1 MGQPERLNGPISA
14 QKKRE
19 VKALKKLLFI
29 LTLILCLAA
38 CAQADVIINEA
49 MASTATFV
57 SGRHD
62 DWIELRNTEN
72 RQVKL
77 AGWYLSNDPYNL
89 TRWAFPDSAVIAKNG
104 YLVVYCAG
112 SEPVT
117 DGLKNTLYAD
127 FKLSAKGDSVYLTD
141 PEGHTVSVTFGKQ
154 FGNVSSG
161 IPAGGD
167 GWHCLET
174 ATPGAE
180 NDSLFFDKMAD
191 EPVIETA
198 AGFYSGSVT
207 VTISCAPGQEIR
219 YTDDCGTPT
228 RASALYTGPISI
240 NKTTVIRARAF
251 AADMLGSTV
260 AGSTYIIDDP
270 TPVPVS
276 VVSIYT
282 DDEYFFSKKKG
293 ILVKGSGSTPNYER
307 NWEYPAQIE
316 YFDENGTR
324 QLVQMVTTRVA
335 GHSSRNLRQ
344 KSLSVF
350 ARSAFGS
357 DTLNCAFFEN
367 RPYTAYSAIQLRM
380 TNSDNHSTRLRDAV
394 LGEISDG
401 TGLYYQAGRPIILYI
416 NGKYYGHYNLREKA
430 NKDSLAQW
438 EGITDEAVIKGVD
451 ILEGNGLDKTR
462 VIKGSNADWVEL
474 LNFCRKNKLNT
485 EEKLQY
491 VLDRVDVDSLFSYA
505 IYSMMI
511 NNYDAG
517 NVRYYRFPGGKW
529 KFMLHDIEAG
539 AMNGDETRTV
549 NLILKSRTANIGQY
563 PHAVLAA
570 LLELPE
576 YRDQFLRRTAQ
587 IVENNLLYS
596 ERVRPIY
603 QKWVAVLEE
612 LMPRQIKTY
621 PYNREFTF
629 NAWKTNVNASMTRM
643 RTYPKKVITAI
654 CSKLKV
660 TSAEKKEYF
669 GNTLDLLD
677 AYNARPQQQ

>member
-1 MGQPERLNGPISA
+1 M
-14 QKKRE
+14 KKTLFF
-19 VKALKKLLFI
+19 ALLLA
-29 LTLILCLAA
+29 LVCLLA
-38 CAQADVIINEA
+38 CAQADVVINEA

-62 DWIELRNTEN
+62 DWIELYNTDGA
-72 RQVKL
+72 QVKL
-77 AGWYLSNDPYNL
+77 AGWYLSNDEFNL
-89 TRWAFPDSAVIAKNG
+89 TRWAFPDTAVIPKNG

-117 DGLKNTLYAD
+117 DGQKNALYAN
-127 FKLSAKGDSVYLTD
+127 FKLSTKGESVYLTD
-141 PEGHTVSVTFGKQ
+141 PAGNTTSITFGAQ
-154 FGNVSSG
+154 YGNVSSG
-161 IPAGGD
+161 VPLNGD
-167 GWHCLET
+167 GWHFLET
-174 ATPGAE
+174 ATPGAA
-180 NDSLFFDKMAD
+180 NDSLYFDKMAD

-198 AGFYSGSVT
+198 AGFYEGGVT
-207 VTISCAPGQEIR
+207 VEITGTPGQEIR
-219 YTDDCGTPT
+219 YTTDCGTPSRT
-228 RASALYTGPISI
+228 STLYTGPIAVS
-240 NKTTVIRARAF
+240 KTTVIRARAF
-251 AADMLGSTV
+251 ADDMLGSTV

-270 TPVPVS
+270 TPIPVS

-282 DDEYFFSKKKG
+282 DDEYFFSNKKG
-293 ILVKGSGSTPNYER
+293 ILVKGSNNTPNYER

-357 DTLNCAFFEN
+357 DTLDCAFFDN
-367 RPYTAYSAIQLRM
+367 RPYTSYSAIQLRM
-380 TNSDNHSTRLRDAV
+380 TNSDNHSTRLRDVV

-438 EGITDEAVIKGVD
+438 EGITDEDIIKGID
-451 ILEGNGLDKTR
+451 ILEGNGLDKSK

-474 LNFCRKNKLNT
+474 VNFCRNHKLNT
-485 EEKLQY
+485 DENLQY

-529 KFMLHDIEAG
+529 TFMLHDIEAG

-549 NLILKSRTANIGQY
+549 NLILKSRTANVGQY
-563 PHAVLAA
+563 PHTILAA
-570 LLELPE
+570 LLEVPE
-576 YRDQFLRRTAQ
+576 YRDQFLRRTAE
-587 IVENNLLYS
+587 IVENNLLYT
-596 ERVRPIY
+596 ENVRPIY
-603 QKWVAVLEE
+603 MKWYEVLQE

-621 PYNREFTF
+621 PYNKEFTM

-643 RTYPKKVITAI
+643 RTYPKKVINDI

-660 TSAEKKEYF
+660 TSSEKQTYF
-669 GNTLDLLD
+669 GHTIELLD
-677 AYNARPQQQ
+677 VYNARPQQ